1 MVQLVNRPRRL
12 PWLPGLLIVLAVG
25 ASSAAHEFTAP
36 PDDLPRISLGGA
48 EVSFTPWGAFVVS
61 KKGVNLMDGGL
72 SFATHGWKRW
82 GQQIRDSD
90 RIEPRVLSADKRAL
104 TFHSMLMD
112 FKHKSVALEFRQ
124 TVRVVGQALD
134 FTYEITSLEPAK
146 LDELGFVFHAP
157 RRRFEKKLL
166 EAFPGFNM
174 LFLPDKPPARFQLL
188 AGTCRTMAFARDE
201 QEEVVIALSDPVR
214 CTFADERAWNVDT
227 YAAHFDFAPRMKPGA
242 GVGFKFGFRLGFEVF
257 PPALR
262 VPLGEGELAVFE
274 DGTFLV
280 ERGVDILLQGG
291 LQTGEGTK
299 VTTQFAVG
307 RRKRIETG
315 AVITFEGELPT
326 SPGQKPLVCKQTV
339 QRVEGKPGAA
349 EVRYAVQ
356 AAEASHLQNL
366 MLCLY
371 APAKLFSD
379 EAVTF
384 QRDETAPP
392 SQAGPGENYAA
403 LCSLADP
410 RGSKLKLSLPQ
421 SATWFFGKKPFYGAP
436 AIELLCAPFRVEERE
451 GGPVAVATVQ
461 LHLSAS
467 SRP

>member
-1 MVQLVNRPRRL
+1 MVQLLNSPGRL
-12 PWLPGLLIVLAVG
+12 PWLPGFLIVLSVG
-25 ASSAAHEFTAP
+25 ASSAAQEFTVP
-36 PDDLPRISLGGA
+36 PDDLPRIAIGGA
-48 EVSFTPWGAFVVS
+48 DVSFTPWGAFVVS

-90 RIEPRVLSADKRAL
+90 RLEPRALSPDKRTL

-112 FKHKSVALEFRQ
+112 FKHNSVALEFRQ

-134 FTYEITSLEPAK
+134 FGYEITSIEPTK
-146 LDELGFVFHAP
+146 LDQLGLVFHVP

-166 EAFPGFNM
+166 ETFPGFNM
-174 LFLPDKPPARFQLL
+174 LFLPDKVPANPQLL
-188 AGTCRTMAFARDE
+188 AGVCRTMAFGRDE
-201 QEEVVIALSDPVR
+201 QEEIVLTLSDPVR
-214 CTFADERAWNVDT
+214 CTAQDERAWNVDT

-242 GVGFKFGFRLGFEVF
+242 GAGFKFGFRLGFEVF
-257 PPALR
+257 PSALR

-291 LQTGEGTK
+291 LQAGEPPK
-299 VTTQFAVG
+299 VTTQFALG

-315 AVITFEGELPT
+315 AVIAFEGELPT
-326 SPGQKPLVCKQTV
+326 SAGQKPLVCKQTV

-356 AAEASHLQNL
+356 AADASHLQNL
-366 MLCLY
+366 MLGLY
-371 APAKLFSD
+371 APTKLFSD

-384 QRDETAPP
+384 QRDETTPASP
-392 SQAGPGENYAA
+392 AGPGENHAA
-403 LCSLADP
+403 LCALADP
-410 RGSKLKLSLPQ
+410 RGSTLKLSFPQ
-421 SATWFFGKKPFYGAP
+421 PATWFYGKKPFYGP
-436 AIELLCAPFRVEERE
+436 AAVELLCAPFRVEERE
-451 GGPVAVATVQ
+451 GGPCAVAVVQ
-461 LHLSAS
+461 IQLTGK
-467 SRP
+467 P